1 MCRCLPQSAKKFTFD
16 IMWMICIKEW
26 RQFFSTITGYIV
38 IILFLI
44 LNGLYLF
51 VLADTN
57 VLDFGYANLNSFFAI
72 APWFFLF
79 LVPTVTMR
87 SIAEESKIGTF
98 EILRTLPLT
107 PLQIVCGKFVGAM
120 LITVAALL
128 PTLVYPICLQQLSSV
143 GGIDVGATVGSYI
156 GLLLLGIAYTAIGI
170 FTSSLTQ
177 NTIVAFLIGAFIC
190 LLMYIGFDAV
200 SKLSFVPSGT
210 AYYIEL
216 IGINF
221 HYKSISKGVVDVKD
235 VVYFVALSGT
245 FLWLT
250 SNRLV
255 YLNAR

>member
-1 MCRCLPQSAKKFTFD
+1 
-16 IMWMICIKEW
+16 MWMICKKEW
-26 RQFFSTITGYIV
+26 QQFFSTITGYIA

-51 VLADTN
+51 VFAETS

-72 APWFFLF
+72 APWLFLF

-87 SIAEESKIGTF
+87 SIAEEVKIGTF

-107 PLQIVCGKFVGAM
+107 PMQIVCGKFFGAI

-128 PTLVYPICLQQLSSV
+128 PTVVYPICLQQLSSV
-143 GGIDVGATVGSYI
+143 GGIDVGATIGSYI

-177 NTIVAFLIGAFIC
+177 NTIVAFLVGAFIC
-190 LLMYIGFDAV
+190 LLMYIGFDAI
-200 SKLSFVPSGT
+200 SKLPFVPGGL

-221 HYKSISKGVVDVKD
+221 HYKSISKGVLDVKD
-235 VVYFVALSGT
+235 VVYFAALSVT

-250 SNRLV
+250 RNKLMDNS
-255 YLNAR
+255 AR